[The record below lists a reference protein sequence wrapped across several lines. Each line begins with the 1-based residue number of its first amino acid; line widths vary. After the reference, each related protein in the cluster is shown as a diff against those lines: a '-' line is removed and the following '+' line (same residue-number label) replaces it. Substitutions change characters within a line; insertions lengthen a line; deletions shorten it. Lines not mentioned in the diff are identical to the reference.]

1 MFIIP
6 FVICYLN
13 HKQPRESRKA
23 EREGEGGRDNWISV
37 ELSLKLGNFDSL
49 SQNRL
54 ETAKK

>member
-1 MFIIP
+1 M
-6 FVICYLN
+6 N

-37 ELSLKLGNFDSL
+37 ELSLKLGNSDSL

-54 ETAKK
+54 EIAKK